1 MSEWRRLNEEREFT
15 TIEGSLSS
23 RSLVLPL
30 IFKHAYRRSADPVRI
45 ASAQIF
51 PPNKLNFFFPRFD
64 KQTNEPDLNCRSWLL
79 IQMGDDTRKQT
90 KIKHAEKNSDLWE
103 NGNTCTK

>member
-30 IFKHAYRRSADPVRI
+30 IFKHAYRRSADPDRI
-45 ASAQIF
+45 ATAQIF
-51 PPNKLNFFFPRFD
+51 PPKKLNYGVFFLDWQADEWAGP
-64 KQTNEPDLNCRSWLL
+64 
-79 IQMGDDTRKQT
+79 
-90 KIKHAEKNSDLWE
+90 
-103 NGNTCTK
+103 